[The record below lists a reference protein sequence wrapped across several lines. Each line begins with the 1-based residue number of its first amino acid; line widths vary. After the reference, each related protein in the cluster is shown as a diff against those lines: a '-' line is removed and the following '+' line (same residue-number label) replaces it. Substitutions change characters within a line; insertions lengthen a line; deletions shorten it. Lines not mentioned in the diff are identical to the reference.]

1 MNATRHVLITG
12 AARGLGRA
20 MALHLAAP
28 GTRLFLHYRSSGEAA
43 RALAEQAAARGAQAL
58 AVQADLGQAR
68 AREALIARV
77 REDTPALQVLIN
89 NVGLYRPSPLPECA
103 LEQWQDT
110 LEVTCT
116 AVFHLTQ
123 LAAPLLR
130 RGAPARVINLGDS
143 GSDRI
148 LARPQAT
155 AYHIAKLGVHVL
167 TRSWAKVLGP
177 DRITVN
183 QISPGILENSI
194 DGPESEIPV
203 GRWGRF
209 ADVLAALDF
218 LLSERAEYVSGANL
232 VVSGAW
238 NV

>member
-1 MNATRHVLITG
+1 MNAGGHVLVTG

-20 MALHLAAP
+20 MALHLAVP
-28 GTRLFLHYRSSGEAA
+28 GACMFLHYRSSEDAV
-43 RALAEQAAARGAQAL
+43 RALAEAIAAQGARAIPL
-58 AVQADLGQAR
+58 QADLGEGS
-68 AREALIARV
+68 ARERMMARLG
-77 REDTPALQVLIN
+77 EETDSLQVLIN
-89 NVGLYRPSPLPECA
+89 NVGIYRPTPLLRYDLDA
-103 LEQWQDT
+103 WRAT

-123 LAAPLLR
+123 LATPLLR

-148 LARPQAT
+148 VARPQAT
-155 AYHIAKLGVHVL
+155 AYHVAKLGVHVL
-167 TRSWAKVLGP
+167 TRSFAKALGA
-177 DRITVN
+177 DGITVN
-183 QISPGILENSI
+183 QISPGILENSV
-194 DGPESEIPV
+194 DGPESAIPA

-218 LLSERAEYVSGANL
+218 LLSPQAEYVSGANL
-232 VVSGAW
+232 VVSGGW